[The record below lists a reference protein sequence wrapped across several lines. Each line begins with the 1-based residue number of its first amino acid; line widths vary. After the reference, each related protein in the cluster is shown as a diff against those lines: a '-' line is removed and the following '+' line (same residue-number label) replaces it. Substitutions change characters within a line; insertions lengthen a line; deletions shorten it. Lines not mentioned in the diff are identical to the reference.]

1 MKTKKIL
8 NLIQNECKY
17 TMHCKNCK
25 FCVEGDNYCLFY
37 KMPSEWNIDEIKKRL
52 SEVNKWD

>member
-52 SEVNKWD
+52 SEVN